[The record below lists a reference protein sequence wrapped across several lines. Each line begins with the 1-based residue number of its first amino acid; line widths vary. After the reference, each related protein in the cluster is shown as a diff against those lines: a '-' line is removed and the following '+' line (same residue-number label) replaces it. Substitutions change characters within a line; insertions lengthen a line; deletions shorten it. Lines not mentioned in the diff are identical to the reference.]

1 MPGERTSALEV
12 VQLNDECTAGH
23 SPAELLHQVR
33 RGLRRAP
40 GGEHVIVDQ
49 HPGSPL
55 QRVGMNVQLI
65 EAILEPVLC
74 ADRLLGQLARLAR
87 GHESDPQLA
96 RQCTREYEPAR
107 LGSDDQVYTERTGVG
122 GQLLNDMVERRRIE
136 QQRSDVPE
144 DDPGLREVG
153 DVADVV
159 PQVQRPD
166 ANRGCVRD
174 ATALPWSKRAP
185 QARSTG
191 L

>member
-1 MPGERTSALEV
+1 M
-12 VQLNDECTAGH
+12 
-23 SPAELLHQVR
+23 
-33 RGLRRAP
+33 
-40 GGEHVIVDQ
+40 DQ

-55 QRVGMNVQLI
+55 QRVGMHVQLV
-65 EAILEPVLC
+65 EAIFEPVLC

-87 GHESDPQLA
+87 GNESDSQLA
-96 RQCTREYEPAR
+96 RQRAREDEPAR
-107 LGSDDQVYTERTGVG
+107 LGGDDQVYSERPGVG
-122 GQLLNDMVERRRIE
+122 GQLLNDVVERRRIE
-136 QQRSDVPE
+136 QQRRDVPE

-166 ANRGCVRD
+166 ANRGCG
-174 ATALPWSKRAP
+174 ALPASLPWFKRAP